1 MAHVA
6 LLPDDHVV
14 VAVVTED
21 YDFDGVH
28 HVARTELVERVPALE
43 GENGW
48 AMVFSEGTDAAH
60 VEARTTEMI
69 VAGLQADRDDQPD
82 RRPPPGLTEPGGVA
96 ASRLGAVAAQ
106 SGSGPCGG
114 SMPCWRSRRSRSSSP

>member
-1 MAHVA
+1 MDISPEQVERSRRTIRAASVFADNAEAIIAHVE

-43 GENGW
+43 GEGGW
-48 AMVFSEGTDAAH
+48 AMVFSPGTDDAH
-60 VEARTTEMI
+60 VEARTTEMVSLASKRI
-69 VAGLQADRDDQPD
+69 EMINRIAA
-82 RRPPPGLTEPGGVA
+82 RR
-96 ASRLGAVAAQ
+96 Q
-106 SGSGPCGG
+106 SGPQE
-114 SMPCWRSRRSRSSSP
+114 